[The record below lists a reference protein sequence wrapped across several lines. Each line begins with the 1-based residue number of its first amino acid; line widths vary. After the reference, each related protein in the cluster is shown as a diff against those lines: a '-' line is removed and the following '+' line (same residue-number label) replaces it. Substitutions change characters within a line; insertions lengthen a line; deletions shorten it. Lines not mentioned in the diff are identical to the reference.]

1 MEQQC
6 WWESEQ
12 AQQIAGGWTIEKQN
26 RHDER
31 QKQAGDR
38 ESDWKLL
45 VQQLEQDGISF
56 SKSRKSLAAIESEPQ
71 STTHGSEPE
80 ASRRQQQQQQQQSE
94 AAGSSGRESKQ
105 AKKQRRRQRVEAK
118 LGAAAAAAA
127 QSAAA
132 EAEEMRGLMGPG
144 EIKPMT
150 PEAPEMELEESG
162 VALHQEPAA
171 SIAEELQGQDEKL
184 KEDRKKEKEKRRRQ
198 KRRQK
203 TAEAK
208 ATAAEEEQQCCQ

>member
-1 MEQQC
+1 MTNRGEPPEAQYLGGG
-6 WWESEQ
+6 SE
-12 AQQIAGGWTIEKQN
+12 WSS
-26 RHDER
+26 
-31 QKQAGDR
+31 
-38 ESDWKLL
+38 SDWKLL

-71 STTHGSEPE
+71 STTRGLGSEPE
-80 ASRRQQQQQQQQSE
+80 ASWRQQQQQQQSG

-118 LGAAAAAAA
+118 LGAAAA